1 MVDRQE
7 TAGAGAGAGAG
18 ARLAAF
24 LRRWALAGAA
34 GVASELVTYPLDM
47 LTTRM
52 QLQNELGRRLGAAVV
67 VAAAAATAA
76 APAAGPPPPPPP
88 PPPALSLT
96 RMALQVVRTEGARA
110 LYAGAAVASV
120 RQVFNAGISVGIYH
134 DVRALLLAPG
144 ETPAHAPLWKRALA
158 GALTGCCAQLV
169 ANPADV
175 VKVRVQ
181 ADGRLRL
188 AGGAARY
195 AGALDAAR
203 KIWALEG
210 GARGFYVGLRA
221 SLWRAAIL
229 NSAGISAYDHTK
241 QLVARHDP
249 LSATRLGGAGPQ
261 LAGSAVTGVVSA
273 VVAAPVNVV
282 RTRVMNDLRYRGRM
296 LDCAVQLVRA
306 EGAGGLFKGF
316 VPTLH
321 RQVLFNGIFWLALE
335 QLQTALGQER
345 L

>member
-1 MVDRQE
+1 MEVVERDRNS
-7 TAGAGAGAGAG
+7 GALP
-18 ARLAAF
+18 RLAAF
-24 LRRWALAGAA
+24 LRRWALAACA
-34 GVASELVTYPLDM
+34 GVASELATYPLDM

-52 QLQNELGRRLGAAVV
+52 QLQNELGKRLLSG
-67 VAAAAATAA
+67 AAAAAAS
-76 APAAGPPPPPPP
+76 PPPP
-88 PPPALSLT
+88 PPPAALSLT
-96 RMALQVVRTEGARA
+96 GMALQVLRTEGVRA
-110 LYAGAAVASV
+110 LYAGAGVASL

-134 DVRALLLAPG
+134 DVRAWLLAPG
-144 ETPAHAPLWKRALA
+144 ESPSDAPLWKRALA

-188 AGGAARY
+188 AGGVPRY
-195 AGALDAAR
+195 KGAVDAAA
-203 KIWALEG
+203 KIYAAEG

-241 QLVARHDP
+241 QAVARRFP
-249 LSATRLGGAGPQ
+249 ESLGGAGPQ

-282 RTRVMNDLRYRGRM
+282 RTRVMNDLRYNGRM

-306 EGAGGLFKGF
+306 EGVGGLFKGF

-321 RQVLFNGIFWLALE
+321 RQVIFNATFWLALE
-335 QLQTALGQER
+335 ELQRRLGQER